1 MMFRTWYHRRVLLL
15 LRVPRKR
22 PTVLKRSRAS
32 DEKCGVGRD
41 GDRITRG
48 TTERCS
54 PRRTHWLSTRV
65 KHGRGRHATA
75 DKCSTGLLHL
85 HLDSEGESD
94 RRWWRVALHWLCYQG
109 QPATV
114 AKRVGIQP
122 VMGPPGGVAVLE
134 AEIRKEERQGLS
146 GSV

>member
-1 MMFRTWYHRRVLLL
+1 MC
-15 LRVPRKR
+15 
-22 PTVLKRSRAS
+22 A
-32 DEKCGVGRD
+32 GVG
-41 GDRITRG
+41 G
-48 TTERCS
+48 TGIESHVARQNAARLGEHAGCTEYER
-54 PRRTHWLSTRV
+54 

-94 RRWWRVALHWLCYQG
+94 RRWWRVALHWLFYQG

-122 VMGPPGGVAVLE
+122 VMGPPGGIAVLE